1 MSCPGQRLRGWASDH
16 GGTWGCQLV
25 IWKKSG
31 RHRRTGRDRM
41 HRDRTS
47 RRGAIQRRAGRP
59 ERLEPR
65 RLLSADSLHVGVIYL
80 ETDYLESDRDVG
92 SDSQGD
98 RFILSFTGGAPGT
111 ELSELRIRTDK
122 DGDGLSVGD
131 PMYDTAIGGRG
142 KGGAHGFEV
151 VRIRTVDGHSVRA
164 NAEVAD
170 GGQELVLRLEN
181 FRAGDRLE
189 FTIDVD
195 EIIRNSVDLAIF
207 NDRLDVITSGQ
218 EFQDSILEA
227 TFEAPHYETAH
238 ADAIFTNDFGDPAA
252 NYGLDL
258 PADEGDDVDSRPNRS
273 AGAIAG
279 TKQTPRPVEISG
291 RVWIDNNLNK
301 LVDSNEAGLDGVE
314 IALWKRS
321 DSGSY
326 QDTGHR
332 ATTNSLGKY
341 RFEKS
346 LGLMPG
352 TYRLVQQQ
360 PEGLFS
366 VGAIAG
372 TTDGSPSGVEESA
385 DVISEIQLPL
395 GDTESINHDFAEAQ
409 PASLGGFVY
418 RDLDNDGE
426 REPGETGIPGVRVR
440 LIPIDTLVPQSPVTA
455 TTASDGSYQFKDVS
469 PGSYEVIEVDQPVDL
484 MDGIDSPGRVGGRIV
499 GMAVNPG
506 DRIEQIKLGGA
517 DSGTEYNFAEL
528 PYGSLS
534 GFVFLAAPGSDC
546 DGDHEAPGNEPLAG
560 VRVSLRNER
569 GESVGET
576 VTGPD
581 GSYKFEEVPV
591 GNYAIVETT
600 PEGRTDGSAHVGTID
615 GVVVGASVDGG
626 LIQNITMIPGGIGKH
641 YNFCEGSPSSIRG
654 RVYHDA
660 SGDGEFDTGENPIAG
675 AIVSLIDDRGRVVA
689 TRQTDSQGG
698 YLFDGLLPGQYTLR
712 ESQPAGYLDGIDM
725 PGTVNGRA
733 EGRSDGVDSIVSI
746 RLQQGEDGLDY
757 NFGERKA
764 ASLSGRVH
772 IDRDGDCGVDGN
784 DTPLAG
790 TVIRLFDADGK
801 EVAKTTTDSSGSYVF
816 SNLDPGDYSVEQ
828 QQPAGYFDGVAHV
841 GTEGGDAVGG
851 NRIDSI
857 SLGSGV
863 RASNYDFCELSPGSI
878 SGFVFQDGP
887 ERMLQRA
894 PDPSRLREIQ
904 DGVLSEDDRL
914 LGGVTL
920 ELRDPLGR
928 PVPASAALRGVY
940 ADGPIRVVTDANGFY
955 EFTGLRPGFY
965 HVYQTQ
971 PESFVDGLDSAGST
985 GGFAINRADELG
997 ADELAIIAQLK
1008 SRRSNDSVSSDPG
1021 EDAILNVRV
1030 VGGVRST
1037 DNNFSELLVVSP
1049 STPYIAPPQRVVVP
1063 GMTVIP
1069 VNIEPLGAPTRL
1081 AAFTAPGGILPELD
1095 RYRMLW
1101 DVTDEWAVSWH
1112 LSVING
1118 GYPRGVIVD
1127 DANVHSV
1134 SVLAPQPTWREGTH
1148 AAGIWSFS
1156 LSSSDQKPMRP
1167 IVLGEEGAT
1176 ALAGDFNGDGLD
1188 EVVIFVGGQW
1198 YVDLN
1203 GNGRWDA
1210 GDLWIQLG
1218 TEMDRPVVGD
1228 WDGDGK
1234 DDVAIFG
1241 RQWQRDSL
1249 RILRDPGLPDPAN
1262 HRRRTMDRR
1271 AKLPIRQE
1279 GTEDPPR
1286 LLRRGDDGDLR
1297 ADAVDHVFQYGEQPD
1312 TPLAGDWNGDGI
1324 DQIAVF
1330 RSGHWMIDAD
1340 GDGRWSDLDQRVE
1353 FGQPGDV
1360 PIAGD
1365 FNGDEIDEIG
1375 VVRGDV
1381 WIIDIDGDRR
1391 LTGNDLQIVVPRS
1404 GEASQP
1410 VVGDLD
1416 GDGKDDPGYYDEAA

>member
-1 MSCPGQRLRGWASDH
+1 MSRERMSRGGS
-16 GGTWGCQLV
+16 
-25 IWKKSG
+25 IK
-31 RHRRTGRDRM
+31 
-41 HRDRTS
+41 
-47 RRGAIQRRAGRP
+47 RRAGRP

-65 RLLSADSLHVGVIYL
+65 RLLSADSLHVGVVYL

-131 PMYDTAIGGRG
+131 PMYDTVTGGRG

-151 VRIRTVDGHSVRA
+151 VRVRTVDGHSVSA

-195 EIIRNSVDLAIF
+195 EVIRNSVDLAIF

-238 ADAIFTNDFGDPAA
+238 ADAIFSNDFGDPAA
-252 NYGLDL
+252 SFGLDL

-273 AGAIAG
+273 AGAIAKA
-279 TKQTPRPVEISG
+279 KQAPKPIEISG
-291 RVWIDNNLNK
+291 RVWIDNDLDK
-301 LVDSNEAGLDGVE
+301 LVDSGEAGLEGVE
-314 IALWKRS
+314 IALWKRN
-321 DSGSY
+321 DTGDY
-326 QDTGHR
+326 EDTGHR
-332 ATTNSLGKY
+332 ATTNSLGIY
-341 RFEKS
+341 RFAKS

-352 TYRLVQQQ
+352 TYRLVEQQ
-360 PEGLFS
+360 PERLFS
-366 VGAIAG
+366 VGAKAG
-372 TTDGSPSGVEESA
+372 TTEGSATGVEESA
-385 DVISEIQLPL
+385 DVISEIQVPL
-395 GDTESINHDFAEAQ
+395 GDSESIDHDFAEAE

-418 RDLDNDGE
+418 RDFDDDGQ
-426 REPGETGIPGVRVR
+426 RETGETGIPGVRIR

-455 TTASDGSYQFKDVS
+455 TTANDGSYRFQGIS
-469 PGSYEVIEVDQPVDL
+469 PGSYEVIEVEQPVDL
-484 MDGIDSPGRVGGRIV
+484 IDGTDSAGRVGGRIV

-506 DRIEQIKLGGA
+506 DRIKEIELKGA
-517 DSGTEYNFAEL
+517 ASGTEYNFAEL
-528 PYGSLS
+528 PFGSLS
-534 GFVFLAAPGSDC
+534 GFVFLAAPGTDC
-546 DGDHEAPGNEPLAG
+546 DGDHDAQGNQPLAG

-576 VTGPD
+576 LTGPD
-581 GSYKFEEVPV
+581 GSYKFEHVPV
-591 GNYAIVETT
+591 GTYAIAETT
-600 PEGRTDGSAHVGTID
+600 PEGRTDGFAHVGTIG
-615 GVVVGASVDGG
+615 GVEVGTSVDGG
-626 LIQNITMIPGGIGKH
+626 LIQNITMIPGGIGQH
-641 YNFCEGSPSSIRG
+641 YNFCEGSPASIGG
-654 RVYHDA
+654 RVYHDV
-660 SGDGEFDTGENPIAG
+660 SGDGEFDAGETPIPG
-675 AIVSLIDDRGRVVA
+675 ATVSLIDDRGRVIA
-689 TRQTDSQGG
+689 IRQTDSTGG
-698 YLFDGLLPGQYTLR
+698 YVFDGLMPGLYTLR
-712 ESQPAGYLDGIDM
+712 EAQPAGYLDGVDT
-725 PGTVNGRA
+725 PGTVRGRA
-733 EGRSDGVDSIVSI
+733 EGQSDGVDSIVSI
-746 RLQQGEDGLDY
+746 RLKQGEDGTNY

-764 ASLSGRVH
+764 ASISGRVH
-772 IDRDGDCGVDGN
+772 VDRDGDCEVDGD

-790 TVIRLFDADGK
+790 AVIRLLDAGGR
-801 EVAKTTTDSSGSYVF
+801 EVARTMTDASGDYAF
-816 SNLDPGDYSVEQ
+816 NNLDPGDYSVEQ
-828 QQPAGYFDGVAHV
+828 QQPTGYFDGSAHV
-841 GTEGGDAVGG
+841 GTEGGDVVGG

-857 SLGSGV
+857 SLGSGT
-863 RASNYDFCELSPGSI
+863 RASHYDFCELLPGSL

-887 ERMLQRA
+887 ERMLVRA
-894 PDPSRLREIQ
+894 PDPSKLREIQ
-904 DGVLSEDDRL
+904 DGLLSEDDRL
-914 LGGVTL
+914 LGGVVL

-928 PVPASAALRGVY
+928 PVPASAALRGTYV
-940 ADGPIRVVTDANGFY
+940 DGPIRVVTDANGFY
-955 EFTGLRPGFY
+955 EFTGLRPGRY
-965 HVYQTQ
+965 HVYQRQ

-985 GGFAINRADELG
+985 GGFAVNRADGLSE
-997 ADELAIIAQLK
+997 DEQAIVVQLK
-1008 SRRSNDSVSSDPG
+1008 SRASSGSESSDPG
-1021 EDAILNVRV
+1021 EDAILNIRV
-1030 VGGVRST
+1030 VGGVEST
-1037 DNNFSELLVVSP
+1037 DNNFSELLVISP
-1049 STPYIAPPQRVVVP
+1049 PTPYIAPPERLVVP

-1069 VNIEPLGAPTRL
+1069 VNIETLGGPARL
-1081 AAFTAPGGILPELD
+1081 AAFNTPGGILPELD
-1095 RYRMLW
+1095 PYRMLW

-1127 DANVHSV
+1127 DGNVHSV
-1134 SVLAPQPTWREGTH
+1134 SALTPHPTWREGTH
-1148 AAGIWSFS
+1148 AVGLWSFS
-1156 LSSSDQKPMRP
+1156 LSSGEDVPMLP

-1241 RQWQRDSL
+1241 RQWERDSQ
-1249 RILRDPGLPDPAN
+1249 RIHRDPGLPDPAN
-1262 HRRRTMDRR
+1262 RRRRTMDSH
-1271 AKLPIRQE
+1271 AKLPGRDE
-1279 GTEDPPR
+1279 GTGDPPR

-1297 ADAVDHVFQYGEQPD
+1297 ADAVDHVFQYGEQADSPV
-1312 TPLAGDWNGDGI
+1312 AGDWNGDGI

-1330 RSGHWMIDAD
+1330 RDGHWMIDAD
-1340 GDGRWSDLDQRVE
+1340 GDGRWSEQDQRVE

-1375 VVRGDV
+1375 VVRGDL
-1381 WIIDIDGDRR
+1381 WIIDVDGDRR
-1391 LTGNDLQIVVPRS
+1391 LTGNDLQIIVPRS
-1404 GEASQP
+1404 GESSQP

>member
-1 MSCPGQRLRGWASDH
+1 M
-16 GGTWGCQLV
+16 
-25 IWKKSG
+25 
-31 RHRRTGRDRM
+31 
-41 HRDRTS
+41 
-47 RRGAIQRRAGRP
+47 
-59 ERLEPR
+59 
-65 RLLSADSLHVGVIYL
+65 LSADTIHVGVVYL

-151 VRIRTVDGHSVRA
+151 VRIRTVDGHSVSA

-238 ADAIFTNDFGDPAA
+238 ADAIFANDFGDPAVRF
-252 NYGLDL
+252 GLDL

-279 TKQTPRPVEISG
+279 AKQTPKPIEISG
-291 RVWIDNNLNK
+291 RVWIDNDLDK
-301 LVDSNEAGLDGVE
+301 VVDSGEAGLEGVE

-321 DSGSY
+321 DTGSY

-341 RFEKS
+341 RFAKS

-352 TYRLVQQQ
+352 TYRVVEQQ
-360 PEGLFS
+360 PERLFS

-372 TTDGSPSGVEESA
+372 TTDGSPAGVEESA
-385 DVISEIQLPL
+385 DVITDIQLPL
-395 GDTESINHDFAEAQ
+395 GDSESISHDFAEAE

-418 RDLDNDGE
+418 RDLDNDGR
-426 REPGETGIPGVRVR
+426 REAGETGIPGVRVR
-440 LIPIDTLVPQSPVTA
+440 LIPVDTLVPQTAVTA
-455 TTASDGSYQFKDVS
+455 TTSNDGSYRFKDIS
-469 PGSYEVIEVDQPVDL
+469 PGSYEVIEVDQPADL
-484 MDGIDSPGRVGGRIV
+484 MDGTDSAGRVGGRMV

-506 DRIEQIKLGGA
+506 DRIEQIELGGA
-517 DSGTEYNFAEL
+517 DSGSEYNFAEL
-528 PYGSLS
+528 PFGSLS

-546 DGDHEAPGNEPLAG
+546 NGDHDATGNEPLAG
-560 VRVSLRNER
+560 VRVSLRDER

-576 VTGPD
+576 VSGAD
-581 GSYKFEEVPV
+581 GSYKFEQVPV
-591 GNYAIVETT
+591 GTYAIVETT
-600 PEGRTDGSAHVGTID
+600 PEGRIDGLAHVGTID
-615 GVVVGASVDGG
+615 GVVVGTSVDGG
-626 LIQNITMIPGGIGKH
+626 LIQNITMMPGGIGEH
-641 YNFCEGSPSSIRG
+641 YNFCEGSPASIGG

-660 SGDGEFDTGENPIAG
+660 SGDGRFETGETPING
-675 AIVSLIDDRGRVVA
+675 ANISLIDARGQVVA
-689 TRQTDSQGG
+689 TSRTDSAGG
-698 YLFDGLLPGQYTLR
+698 YLFDGLAPGQYTLR
-712 ESQPAGYLDGIDM
+712 EEQPAGYLDGIDT
-725 PGTVNGRA
+725 PGTVDGRIV
-733 EGRSDGVDSIVSI
+733 GRSDGGDAITSI
-746 RLQQGEDGLDY
+746 RLQQGDNGIDY

-764 ASLSGRVH
+764 ASLTGRVH
-772 IDRDGDCGVDGN
+772 VDRDGDCELDR
-784 DTPLAG
+784 DDPPLAG
-790 TVIRLFDADGK
+790 AVIRLLDAGGD
-801 EVAKTTTDSSGSYVF
+801 EVARTTTDASGNYAF

-828 QQPAGYFDGVAHV
+828 QQPAGYFDGSAHV
-841 GTEGGDAVGG
+841 GTEGGEVLGG
-851 NRIDSI
+851 NRIDAI
-857 SLGSGV
+857 SLGSGT
-863 RASNYDFCELSPGSI
+863 RASHYNFCELLPGSL

-887 ERMLQRA
+887 ERTLLSV
-894 PDPSRLREIQ
+894 PEPSRLREIQ
-904 DGVLSEDDRL
+904 DGMLSEDDPRIS
-914 LGGVTL
+914 GVTL
-920 ELRDPLGR
+920 VLRDALGR
-928 PVPASAALRGVY
+928 PVPANAALRGAY

-955 EFTGLRPGFY
+955 EFTGLPPGSY
-965 HVYQTQ
+965 HVYQLQ
-971 PESFVDGLDSAGST
+971 PEAYLDGLDSAGST
-985 GGFAINRADELG
+985 GGFAVNRADGLTE
-997 ADELAIIAQLK
+997 DQLAIVEQL
-1008 SRRSNDSVSSDPG
+1008 RLRSSSDPG
-1021 EDAILNVRV
+1021 DDAILNVRV
-1030 VGGVRST
+1030 LGGVEST
-1037 DNNFSELLVVSP
+1037 DNNFSELFVVRP
-1049 STPYIAPPQRVVVP
+1049 PTPYIPPPERLVVP

-1069 VNIEPLGAPTRL
+1069 VNIESFSGPTRL
-1081 AAFTAPGGILPELD
+1081 AAFDTPAGIRPELD

-1101 DVTDEWAVSWH
+1101 DATDQWAVSWH

-1118 GYPRGVIVD
+1118 GYPRGMIVD
-1127 DANVHSV
+1127 DANMHSV
-1134 SVLAPQPTWREGTH
+1134 SVATPQPTWREGTH
-1148 AAGIWSFS
+1148 ALGIWSFS
-1156 LSSSDQKPMRP
+1156 TSSRGDEPMLP
-1167 IVLGEEGAT
+1167 IVLGEKGAT

-1241 RQWQRDSL
+1241 RQWQRDL
-1249 RILRDPGLPDPAN
+1249 QRILGDPGLPDPAN

-1271 AKLPIRQE
+1271 AKLPSRHREI
-1279 GTEDPPR
+1279 EDPPR
-1286 LLRRGDDGDLR
+1286 LLRRGNDGDLR

-1330 RSGHWMIDAD
+1330 RGGHWMIDAD
-1340 GDGRWSDLDQRVE
+1340 GDGRWSEQDQLIE
-1353 FGQPGDV
+1353 FGRAGDV
-1360 PIAGD
+1360 PIVGD

-1381 WIIDIDGDRR
+1381 WIIDVDGDRR

-1404 GEASQP
+1404 SEASQP